1 MITTVFRN
9 LFTNA
14 IKYTPIG
21 GEIEIR
27 SEEKNRGGRDF
38 IELAVADTGVGMD
51 ENTRRQIFDLAGPK
65 SMPGTNDEKGTGL
78 GLVICK
84 EFVEQ
89 NGGTIYAESSPGEGS
104 TFYFTIPKISNI

>member
-1 MITTVFRN
+1 
-9 LFTNA
+9 
-14 IKYTPIG
+14 
-21 GEIEIR
+21 
-27 SEEKNRGGRDF
+27 
-38 IELAVADTGVGMD
+38 
-51 ENTRRQIFDLAGPK
+51 
-65 SMPGTNDEKGTGL
+65 MPGTNDEKGTGL